1 MCRLITPVASFTPY
15 WLDLAAS
22 DLTGPAPSDWS
33 KVGTTSPVEW
43 TGTVPPDQSLSC
55 SIAKNS
61 TEREYMFTASGVPG
75 TNGASGDYQLV
86 LRLLTG
92 DANVKL
98 SFQVHRVN
106 SSGVVQSSSSTTAEQ
121 VSSSAS
127 VLLFSL
133 ASVNL
138 GTWAAGD
145 RLRADIIAHNIKTT
159 GGSITITFAL
169 GRRQPQ
175 ANHHQLA
182 MTVEATVL
190 SSQVI
195 T

>member
-33 KVGTTSPVEW
+33 KVATTSPVEW

-55 SIAKNS
+55 SITKNS
-61 TEREYMFTASGVPG
+61 TEREYMFTAAGVPG
-75 TNGASGDYQLV
+75 SNGANGDYQLV
-86 LRLLTG
+86 LRIATG

-98 SFQVHRVN
+98 AFQVHRVN
-106 SSGVVQSSSSTTAEQ
+106 SSGVIQASSSTTAEQ
-121 VSSSAS
+121 LSSAAP

-133 ASVNL
+133 TSVNL

-145 RLRADIIAHNIKTT
+145 RLRADIIAHNTKTS
-159 GGSITITFAL
+159 GGAISVSFAL
-169 GRRQPQ
+169 GRRQTV
-175 ANHHQLA
+175 ANHHQLV
-182 MTVEATVL
+182 MTVEAEVL

-195 T
+195 A

>member
-22 DLTGPAPSDWS
+22 DLTRPAPSDWS
-33 KVGTTSPVEW
+33 KLATTSPVEW

-55 SIAKNS
+55 SIVKNS
-61 TEREYMFTASGVPG
+61 TEREYMFTATGVPG
-75 TNGASGDYQLV
+75 VNGANGDYQLI
-86 LRLLTG
+86 LRMLVG
-92 DANVKL
+92 NSNVKL

-106 SSGVVQSSSSTTAEQ
+106 SSGTVQASSSTTAEQ
-121 VSSSAS
+121 LSSAGPI
-127 VLLFSL
+127 LLFSL

-145 RLRADIIAHNIKTT
+145 RIRVDIIAHNIKTS
-159 GGSITITFAL
+159 GSAITITFAL
-169 GRRQPQ
+169 GRRQTV
-175 ANHHQLA
+175 ANHHQLV
-182 MTVEATVL
+182 MSVEAAVL

-195 T
+195 A